1 MAGINCVNRKAPF
14 ISFIQRT
21 KGSPSDT
28 GVGQQNLGAVFL
40 ETVCCLMPTGTTIV
54 CIFPKAQLVER
65 GNEAIAF
72 REMLLN
78 IFGLQCI
85 FNLQVQ

>member
-1 MAGINCVNRKAPF
+1 
-14 ISFIQRT
+14 
-21 KGSPSDT
+21 
-28 GVGQQNLGAVFL
+28 
-40 ETVCCLMPTGTTIV
+40 MPTGTTIV

-85 FNLQVQ
+85 FNYPGKGLFESDQKKHASWLERKINLQVQ